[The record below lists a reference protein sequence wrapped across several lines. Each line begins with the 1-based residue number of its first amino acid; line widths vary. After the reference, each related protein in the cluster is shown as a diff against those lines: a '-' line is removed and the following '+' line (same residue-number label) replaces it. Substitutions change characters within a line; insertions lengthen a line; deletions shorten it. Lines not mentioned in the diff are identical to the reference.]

1 MTNTNIITSKPN
13 LQALQKELGLTNI
26 EATPRIKGVVLNV
39 GVGRIVEKEA
49 RQKVAEF
56 LGRIAGQKPVPTK
69 ARKSVAAFKIRE
81 GNVVGYK
88 VTLRGPK
95 MYRFL
100 DKLIHVSL
108 PRTRDFRG
116 IKKTAVSNSGI
127 SLGIRDI
134 AIFPDI
140 KPEELKESQ
149 GIQVNI
155 ILSNINQ
162 ETVNKVAQYLGLPL
176 EKDNG

>member
-1 MTNTNIITSKPN
+1 MKPTNIITSKPN
-13 LQALQKELGLTNI
+13 LKALQKELGLRNI

-39 GVGRIVEKEA
+39 GVGRIIEKEA

-56 LGRIAGQKPVPTK
+56 LARIAGQKPVPTK

-88 VTLRGPK
+88 VTLRGAK

-116 IKKTAVSNSGI
+116 IKKSAVSNSGI
-127 SLGIRDI
+127 SLGIKDI